1 MDELFEAKINNIIN
15 EMTNVISKQEID
27 SLTSRTLMAV
37 AINRLSMLMTHIGY
51 LEAKLESISAEN
63 QRLNQIARY

>member
-1 MDELFEAKINNIIN
+1 MDKLFEAKINNIVN

-37 AINRLSMLMTHIGY
+37 AINRFSMLMTHIGY
-51 LEAKLESISAEN
+51 LETKLESITAEN